1 MLGVSSRKLKE
12 KDMRRQ
18 EIIDAAE
25 KVFFSKGFDIATM
38 DDVAKEAEFSKRT
51 VYVYFRSK
59 DELYFEIMTRGYIL
73 LNNEL
78 KEALKGYSSKT
89 GLEKIEM
96 IGRLIIKFS
105 EEYSNYFN
113 AIMEYEN
120 KDQDFEINKESLEQN
135 SASECYAQGEILLS
149 YLITSLEEGI
159 KDDSIRKDINAKNTA
174 VFLWGSSLGILRTYG
189 TKEKYLKFY
198 HKIDKESFFEDS
210 MSLLLRAI
218 KK

>member
-1 MLGVSSRKLKE
+1 MGVSSRKLKE

-25 KVFFSKGFDIATM
+25 KVFFSKGFDTATM

-73 LNNEL
+73 LNSKLE
-78 KEALKGYSSKT
+78 EALKGCDLKT
-89 GLEKIEM
+89 GLERIGFIGSHIIE
-96 IGRLIIKFS
+96 FS
-105 EEYSNYFN
+105 EEYPNYFN
-113 AIMEYEN
+113 SIMEYEN
-120 KDQDFEINKESLEQN
+120 KDQDFELNKESQDEN

-149 YLITSLEEGI
+149 HLITSLEVGI
-159 KDDSIRKDINAKNTA
+159 KDGSIREDIDVNNTA
-174 VFLWGSSLGILRTYG
+174 VFLWGSSLGILRTYS

-198 HKIDKESFFEDS
+198 HKIEKKSFFEES
-210 MSLLLRAI
+210 ISLLLRAI